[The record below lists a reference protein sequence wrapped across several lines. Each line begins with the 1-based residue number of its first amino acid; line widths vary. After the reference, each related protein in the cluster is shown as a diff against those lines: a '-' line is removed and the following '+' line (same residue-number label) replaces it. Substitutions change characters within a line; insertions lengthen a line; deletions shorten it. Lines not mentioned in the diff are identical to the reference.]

1 VYAKIKNNIG
11 ILTPSEKYWC
21 SYIMERTKLRLH
33 NTFLW
38 RHTIVRTVDYFEEST
53 VYSFVLEYKGNNK
66 ITEHRAIF
74 QRESQNS

>member
-33 NTFLW
+33 NTFL
-38 RHTIVRTVDYFEEST
+38 
-53 VYSFVLEYKGNNK
+53 
-66 ITEHRAIF
+66 
-74 QRESQNS
+74 